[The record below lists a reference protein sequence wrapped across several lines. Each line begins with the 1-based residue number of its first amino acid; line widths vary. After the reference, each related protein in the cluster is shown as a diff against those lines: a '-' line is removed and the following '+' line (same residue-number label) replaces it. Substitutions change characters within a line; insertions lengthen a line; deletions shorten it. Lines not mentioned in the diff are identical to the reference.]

1 MQLLL
6 QANRKQVLL
15 QRNGGPLLRT
25 DHQDCRTMLRW
36 DDQSVKK
43 IVDNG
48 KWCESSLSERL
59 DVKKNCFIK
68 DCDKNSATNLTSLID
83 EVRQNPFFMNYKL
96 LSFSRNTWHD
106 KWYLSSYRLK
116 VSDLI
121 LCWCFIWWQ
130 SICLEN
136 EIS

>member
-1 MQLLL
+1 
-6 QANRKQVLL
+6 
-15 QRNGGPLLRT
+15 
-25 DHQDCRTMLRW
+25 MLRW

-83 EVRQNPFFMNYKL
+83 EVRQNPF
-96 LSFSRNTWHD
+96 SWITS
-106 KWYLSSYRLK
+106 
-116 VSDLI
+116 
-121 LCWCFIWWQ
+121 CWAFR
-130 SICLEN
+130 ETPGTTN
-136 EIS
+136 DISPVTDWK